1 MTIPKSPKSTKNA
14 GPATPP
20 PGIIGAVLTPFVP
33 GSATSYAVD
42 HDRLAD
48 QIELMV
54 GHCDAVS
61 VLGAEVSEYRVLTP
75 AVRREVLRTSIQA
88 VAGRVPV
95 LAGSSSSSVAEVVE
109 LAELAAEAGAE
120 FAQVL
125 IPTAA
130 AGTVPLPGDLVTY
143 FEEVARRSPIPIVAY
158 HNPPSGADPAPA
170 TLVEIAQV
178 DGVVAFKE
186 SSRDITKIGRLVE
199 EIELAGHAR
208 YYTTMQALLPTLEV
222 GGSGAMMPPPGTL
235 IGAQVYA
242 AFARGDRETAARWQG
257 CFRTYP
263 ARWSRYGLGGV
274 SKAGMQAIGHD
285 LGGPAWPFTGMP
297 EAEVAELTEAL
308 RGFGVLDLLAETAA
322 AQVG

>member
-1 MTIPKSPKSTKNA
+1 MTVPTSPITSPSLA
-14 GPATPP
+14 AAPP
-20 PGIIGAVLTPFVP
+20 PGIIGAVLTPFVADAA
-33 GSATSYAVD
+33 ATYAVD
-42 HDRLAD
+42 HDRLAAEID
-48 QIELMV
+48 LLA

-75 AVRREVLRTSIQA
+75 LARREVLRSSIEA

-95 LAGSSSSSVAEVVE
+95 LAGASSTSVAEVVE
-109 LAELAAEAGAE
+109 LAELAAGAGAA
-120 FAQVL
+120 FVQVL
-125 IPTAA
+125 IPHSG
-130 AGTVPLPGDLVTY
+130 AGTAPVAGDLVQY
-143 FEEVARRSPIPIVAY
+143 FAEVARRSPLPVVAY
-158 HNPPSGADPAPA
+158 HNPPSGADPTPA
-170 TLVEIAQV
+170 MLVEIAQV

-257 CFRTYP
+257 CFRSYP
-263 ARWSRYGLGGV
+263 ALWSRYGLGAV
-274 SKAGMQAIGHD
+274 SKAGMRAVGHD
-285 LGGPAWPFTGMP
+285 LGGPAWPFTGVP
-297 EAEVAELTEAL
+297 EEELAELSATL
-308 RGFGVLDLLAETAA
+308 RRFGVLDLLPAA